1 MAGVGKRGKR
11 ECGSKQDWMVVA
23 SCERLID
30 SGDDRM
36 SAASDR
42 DAI

>member
-1 MAGVGKRGKR
+1 
-11 ECGSKQDWMVVA
+11 MVVG

-42 DAI
+42 DAIKQN